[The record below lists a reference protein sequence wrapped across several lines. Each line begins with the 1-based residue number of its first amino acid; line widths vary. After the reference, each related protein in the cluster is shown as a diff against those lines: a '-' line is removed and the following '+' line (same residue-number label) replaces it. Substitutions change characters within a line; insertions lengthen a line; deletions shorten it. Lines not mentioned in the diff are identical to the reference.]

1 MLNLFSSRFFLI
13 TGFFYFW
20 LNFIFWGL
28 DEEHF
33 IMFALISIFFILYSF
48 LKNVL
53 SNSFFSQIEFIFLF
67 FLYMIK
73 LNLGLFNKF
82 FFHKSILNFQLKF
95 NYNFLFFDIL
105 NTFLNKLVVFDF
117 YFWYSSLNFLVI
129 NFLSIFFDI
138 KNQLNYLSEIFDT
151 IFNFY
156 ANNILNIFLFFHFFN
171 FWLISESFNIL
182 KNSKFF
188 FK

>member
-73 LNLGLFNKF
+73 LNLGL
-82 FFHKSILNFQLKF
+82 F

-182 KNSKFF
+182 KNSNFF